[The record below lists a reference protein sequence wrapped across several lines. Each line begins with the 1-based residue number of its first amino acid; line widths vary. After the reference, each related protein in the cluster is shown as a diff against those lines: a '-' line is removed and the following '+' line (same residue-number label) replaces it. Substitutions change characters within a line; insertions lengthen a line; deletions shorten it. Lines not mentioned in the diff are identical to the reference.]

1 MVSPVVSQIVIF
13 DLPKPILSY
22 IENLRSRAE
31 ELKKRYGDLR
41 KSGRPLYE
49 SIDEVAS
56 IYYAISKGI
65 SGKILAE
72 YIGIHENSIYNLM
85 KSIESGSVAIYNSS
99 KNMIEKIS
107 ITKDQLEKKAN
118 EILKET
124 KITREIKHIMD
135 SQIVQEFIKSPIKI
149 QKSSKHSKF
158 YTDEQVKQTLYVL
171 KKISD
176 YIKSNQEFILQRF
189 NKKLSNNPD
198 DWSDEDEIIV
208 SFVIDSICETN
219 HNPDLCKQTYRKLLH
234 RIPKFRSWFKGEI
247 GSVRRSIKALDPNAT
262 LFLKD
267 LRKLKEIY
275 ENTDDNQFKAYYDI
289 ILLHIWSGSREGYA
303 SIRDKALRLKASG
316 VKLDIDEDVGK
327 LDLDDEFIDT
337 SLIGIKWDKAIKDEN
352 GRIIGFRIYEEKTK
366 KEWILNVPWIF
377 WIEPDFERRLMKYY
391 EYAKKN
397 NIKSVVKTIL
407 MYHNLNIT
415 TVNKFERF
423 YKSMTSKIRKIL
435 NKPDEFTPHK
445 IRSAHLSILAELGLH
460 LEYAILNIG
469 FGVGWDDIA
478 TAQMFYLR
486 ISSEYLSKMMDI
498 VRENAMKN
506 RL

>member
-1 MVSPVVSQIVIF
+1 VTQIVIY
-13 DLPKPILSY
+13 DLPKTIVSIL
-22 IENLRSRAE
+22 ENLKNRSE

-49 SIDEVAS
+49 SVDEVAS

-72 YIGIHENSIYNLM
+72 YIGIHENSIYNLI
-85 KSIESGSVAIYNSS
+85 KAIESGSVAIYNSS

-107 ITKDQLEKKAN
+107 ITKDMLEKKAN
-118 EILKET
+118 EILRET
-124 KITREIKHIMD
+124 KISREIKHIMD

-171 KKISD
+171 KKVSD
-176 YIKSNQEFILQRF
+176 YIKSNQEFIFQRF
-189 NKKLSNNPD
+189 NKKISNNPD
-198 DWSDEDEIIV
+198 DWTDEDELII

-234 RIPKFRSWFKGEI
+234 RIQKFRGWFKGEI
-247 GSVRRSIKALDPNAT
+247 GSVRRSIKSLDPNAT
-262 LFLKD
+262 LFLRD

-275 ENTDDNQFKAYYDI
+275 ENTDDNDYKAYYDI
-289 ILLHIWSGSREGYA
+289 MLLHIWSGSREGYA
-303 SIRDKALRLKASG
+303 SIRDKYLRLKASG

-327 LDLDDEFIDT
+327 LDLDHEFVDT
-337 SLIGIKWDKAIKDEN
+337 SLIGIKWDKAITQDN
-352 GRIIGFRIYEEKTK
+352 RIIGFRIYEEKTK
-366 KEWILNVPWIF
+366 KEWILNVPWIY
-377 WIEPDFERRLMKYY
+377 WIEPSYQDRLMRYY

-407 MYHNLNIT
+407 LYHGLDRIT

-423 YKSMTSKIRKIL
+423 YKSMTQRIRKIL
-435 NKPDEFTPHK
+435 NKPNEFTPHK

-478 TAQMFYLR
+478 TAQLFYLR
-486 ISSEYLSKMMDI
+486 ISSEYLNKMMDI
-498 VRENAMKN
+498 VKENALKN

>member
-1 MVSPVVSQIVIF
+1 MVSHVVSQIVIY
-13 DLPKPILSY
+13 DLPKPIISIL
-22 IENLRSRAE
+22 ETLKNRSE
-31 ELKKRYGDLR
+31 ELKKKYKDLR
-41 KSGRPLYE
+41 YAGRPLYE

-56 IYYAISKGI
+56 IYYALQRGI
-65 SGKILAE
+65 VAKTLAE
-72 YIGIHENSIYNLM
+72 YIGIHENSIYNLV
-85 KSIESGSVAIYNSS
+85 KAIESGSVAIYNSS

-107 ITKDQLEKKAN
+107 ITKDQLEKRAN
-118 EILKET
+118 ELLRET

-135 SQIVQEFIKSPIKI
+135 SQVVQEFIKSPIKI

-158 YTDEQVKQTLYVL
+158 YTNEQVKQTLYVL

-189 NKKLSNNPD
+189 NKRLSNNPD
-198 DWSDEDEIIV
+198 DWSDEDEIII

-219 HNPDLCKQTYRKLLH
+219 SNPDLCKQNYRKLLH
-234 RIPKFRSWFKGEI
+234 RIPRFRNWFKGEI
-247 GSVRRSIKALDPNAT
+247 GSVRRSIKSLDPNAT
-262 LFLKD
+262 LFIKD
-267 LRKLKEIY
+267 LKRLKEIY

-289 ILLHIWSGSREGYA
+289 VLLHIWSGSREGYA
-303 SIRDKALRLKASG
+303 SVRDKALRLKASG
-316 VKLDIDEDVGK
+316 INVPEDVGK
-327 LDLDDEFIDT
+327 LDLDDPFVDT

-352 GRIIGFRIYEEKTK
+352 GRIIGFKIYEEKTK

-377 WIEPDFERRLMKYY
+377 WIEPDYEKRIMRYY
-391 EYAKKN
+391 EYAKRN
-397 NIKSVVKTIL
+397 GIKSVVKTIL
-407 MYHNLNIT
+407 MYHGLDKIT

-435 NKPDEFTPHK
+435 NKPEDFTPHK

-486 ISSEYLSKMMDI
+486 ISSEYLNKMMDI
-498 VRENAMKN
+498 VRENALKN